1 MYKEKIAVVFG
12 GMSTEHDVSIV
23 SGTSVLKNLNKEK
36 YDIFPVYIDRE
47 GNWFKYTK
55 TVDKI
60 EVLNVGDKIEELDKI
75 EEPMEYLKNIDVVFP
90 VLHGLYGEDG
100 TIQGML
106 ELLNKKYVGCKVLAS
121 SVCMDKVYAKVIF
134 DKAKINQAKYIYI
147 RKAGE
152 RYIDIDNE
160 FNEEIHSLEEIADI
174 VSEKIGFPVFVKP
187 SNSGSSVGINKSH
200 NIGELKEHIKYA
212 SQFDKKILIE
222 ENICGREVECA
233 VLGNEDV
240 KASCVGEILPAEEFY
255 TFDAKYKNA
264 ESRVVIPADLPEDIS
279 NEIRSTAIKAF
290 KAVDGKG
297 LSRVDF
303 FVENGTNKVIINEIN
318 TLPGFTQIS
327 MYPKLWEEAGIK
339 YSDLLDELIK
349 LAKED

>member
-36 YDIFPVYIDRE
+36 YDIFPIYIDRE

-55 TVDKI
+55 PINQI

-152 RYIDIDNE
+152 RYIYIDNE

-174 VSEKIGFPVFVKP
+174 VSEKIGFPVFIKP

-200 NIGELKEHIKYA
+200 NIEELKEHIKYA

-233 VLGNEDV
+233 VLGNEEV

-264 ESRVVIPADLPEDIS
+264 ESRVVIPADLLEGIS

-303 FVENGTNKVIINEIN
+303 FVENGTNRIIINEIN

>member
-23 SGTSVLKNLNKEK
+23 SGTSVIKNLNKEK

-47 GNWFKYTK
+47 GKWFKYTK
-55 TVDKI
+55 PVNQI

-152 RYIDIDNE
+152 RYIYIDNE

-174 VSEKIGFPVFVKP
+174 VSEKIGFPVFIKP

-200 NIGELKEHIKYA
+200 NIEELKEHIKYA

-264 ESRVVIPADLPEDIS
+264 ESRVVIPADLPEGIS

-303 FVENGTNKVIINEIN
+303 FVENGTNRIIINEIN

-327 MYPKLWEEAGIK
+327 MYPKLWEEAEIK

>member
-55 TVDKI
+55 PVDKI

-152 RYIDIDNE
+152 RYIYIDNE

-200 NIGELKEHIKYA
+200 NIEELKEHIKYA

-264 ESRVVIPADLPEDIS
+264 ESRVVIPANLPEDIS

-303 FVENGTNKVIINEIN
+303 FVENGTNRIIINEIN

-327 MYPKLWEEAGIK
+327 MYPKLWKEAGIK